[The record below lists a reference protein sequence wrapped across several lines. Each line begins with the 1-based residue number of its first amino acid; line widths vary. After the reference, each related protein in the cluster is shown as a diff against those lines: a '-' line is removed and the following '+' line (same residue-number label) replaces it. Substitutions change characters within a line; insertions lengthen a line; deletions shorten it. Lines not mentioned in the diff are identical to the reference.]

1 VANQVA
7 QWRSELPFVQPYYAV
22 KSNPDKHL
30 MDWLYKEGVFFDCA
44 SGRELSDAYGLTHKS
59 STIIFAN
66 PHKTMDDCNLAK
78 SLGVSRTVVDS
89 PEEVQRIAKSGWRPD
104 ILIRLAVDDSA
115 SRSPFSIKFG
125 AERSAWHEIIRSI
138 YKEKLEFCGLSF
150 HIGSASSDPK
160 QFYKAVNTCKEF
172 VKETGTHAE
181 VIDIGGGFMPDTF
194 ADSAKAIR
202 SAKEEWSM
210 CAPKEWISEPG
221 RFFSARSH
229 TLYAPIIAKKKG
241 PKGNGWRYTLDES
254 IYGQFT
260 CIPFDHSTPYWIH
273 CGKSAEKEKQTGFL
287 FGRTCD
293 SIDLIAYS
301 EKMTV
306 MEEDDW
312 LVFPE
317 MGAYT
322 TSSASEFNG
331 FPKPT
336 CYYQDNGWI
345 EKAEQDPSILFPV
358 EAKSSVQLNLL

>member
-1 VANQVA
+1 
-7 QWRSELPFVQPYYAV
+7 
-22 KSNPDKHL
+22 
-30 MDWLYKEGVFFDCA
+30 MDWLYKDGVHFDCA
-44 SGRELSDAYGLTHKS
+44 SGREIRDAMNITKGKS
-59 STIIFAN
+59 SSIIFAN
-66 PHKTMDDCNLAK
+66 PHKTMEDCGLAK
-78 SLGVSRTVVDS
+78 SLGIQRTVVDS

-125 AERSAWHEIIRSI
+125 AEKSLWHEVIQSI
-138 YKEKLEFCGLSF
+138 YQNKLEFCGLSF

-160 QFYKAVNTCKEF
+160 QFYKAVRTCKSF
-172 VKETGTHAE
+172 VEETGAHAE
-181 VIDIGGGFMPDTF
+181 VVDIGGGFMSDTF
-194 ADSAKAIR
+194 AGSASEIRKAR
-202 SAKEEWSM
+202 DEWSVN
-210 CAPKEWISEPG
+210 APREWISEPG

-260 CIPFDHSTPYWIH
+260 CIPFDHSTPHWIH
-273 CGKSAEKEKQTGFL
+273 CGNRSSKGEKQSGFL

-301 EKMTV
+301 EKMQV

-358 EAKSSVQLNLL
+358 EAKSSIQLNIC